1 MTETILFER
10 RRIRANGVTI
20 QCAMAGRGPPLLLLH
35 GYPQTH
41 SMWHRVAPALAR
53 SHSVV
58 CADLRGYGDSDKPRG
73 LPDHANYSKREMALD
88 MVGVMRALGHE
99 RFHLVGHDRGGRV
112 AHRLA
117 RDHGERVRSLT
128 VIDICPT
135 LKMYESTDMAFA
147 RAYYHWFLFI
157 QPAPFPERMIAAVG
171 LDGIFGRMN
180 AAMGNRGGG
189 LFAPAA
195 LKEYRRCFDAKT
207 IHASC
212 EDYRASAGIDLE
224 HDRADAGR
232 KLAMPVLA
240 IWGIRGVVGK
250 MFDCLADWRE
260 VAHDVTGVAL
270 DSGHFVPE
278 EQARG
283 VVRAIGDLLN
293 RCARIDAL
301 GRKSEIIEHEPMR

>member
-1 MTETILFER
+1 MNESTIFRR
-10 RRIRANGVTI
+10 RRIRANGVEI
-20 QCAMAGRGPPLLLLH
+20 NCATAGQGTPLLMLH

-41 SMWHRVAPALAR
+41 SMWHRVAPELAR
-53 SHSVV
+53 DYSVV
-58 CADLRGYGDSDKPRG
+58 CPDLRGYGDSSKPEG
-73 LPDHANYSKREMALD
+73 TADHGNYSKREMAID

-117 RDHGERVRSLT
+117 RDHGPRVLSLT
-128 VIDICPT
+128 VIDISPT
-135 LKMYESTDMAFA
+135 LKMYDATNMAFA

-180 AAMGNRGGG
+180 ATMGTGSS
-189 LFAPAA
+189 LFARKAMQ
-195 LKEYRRCFDAKT
+195 EYRRCFDART
-207 IHASC
+207 IRASC
-212 EDYRASAGIDLE
+212 EDYRASAGIDLD

-240 IWGIRGVVGK
+240 IWGTRGVVGK

-260 VAHDVTGVAL
+260 VAEDVTGVAL

-278 EQARG
+278 ERPEGVVAALAPFLARARG
-283 VVRAIGDLLN
+283 
-293 RCARIDAL
+293 
-301 GRKSEIIEHEPMR
+301 

>member
-1 MTETILFER
+1 MMRNGTSTMTNSTVFQR
-10 RRIRANGVTI
+10 HRIQANGVMI
-20 QCAMAGRGPPLLLLH
+20 HCATAGQGPPVLLLH

-41 SMWHRVAPALAR
+41 SMWHRVAPELAR
-53 SHSVV
+53 DYTVV
-58 CADLRGYGDSDKPRG
+58 CADLRGYGDSSKPEG
-73 LPDHANYSKREMALD
+73 AADHGNYSKREMALD
-88 MVGVMRALGHE
+88 MVDLMRALGHE

-117 RDHGERVRSLT
+117 RDHGQRVLSLT

-135 LKMYESTDMAFA
+135 LKMYDATNMAFA

-180 AAMGNRGGG
+180 ATMGSNGG
-189 LFAPAA
+189 LFAPRA
-195 LKEYRRCFDAKT
+195 LQEYRRCFDART

-224 HDRADAGR
+224 HDRADAGK

-240 IWGIRGVVGK
+240 IWGTRGVVGR

-260 VAHDVTGVAL
+260 VAEDVTGVAL
-270 DSGHFVPE
+270 DSGHFIPE
-278 EQARG
+278 ERPDAVKGALAKFLAGVELAALTAR
-283 VVRAIGDLLN
+283 
-293 RCARIDAL
+293 
-301 GRKSEIIEHEPMR
+301 E

>member
-20 QCAMAGRGPPLLLLH
+20 QCAVAGQGPPLLLVH

-41 SMWHRVAPALAR
+41 SMWHRVAPELAR
-53 SHSVV
+53 SHTVV

-73 LPDHANYSKREMALD
+73 MADHSNYSKREMALD

-212 EDYRASAGIDLE
+212 EDYRASAGIDLV
-224 HDRADAGR
+224 HDRLDR
-232 KLAMPVLA
+232 EEKPKLAMPLRALWAEHGAVGRCFDVL
-240 IWGIRGVVGK
+240 R
-250 MFDCLADWRE
+250 LWRE
-260 VAHDVTGVAL
+260 VADDVTGETL
-270 DSGHFVPE
+270 PCGHYMAEEVPGLLLK
-278 EQARG
+278 QAHQFLR
-283 VVRAIGDLLN
+283 
-293 RCARIDAL
+293 
-301 GRKSEIIEHEPMR
+301 S